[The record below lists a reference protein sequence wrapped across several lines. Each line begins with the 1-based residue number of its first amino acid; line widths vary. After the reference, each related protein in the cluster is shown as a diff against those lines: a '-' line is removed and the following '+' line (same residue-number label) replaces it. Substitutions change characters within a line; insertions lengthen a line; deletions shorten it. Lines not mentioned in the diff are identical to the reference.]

1 MADAALLPSDFGDND
16 GGIQVD
22 AASMT
27 TDRAGYQIVQATYSA
42 VGTIHT
48 ITRPRRLLLKSIAR
62 HHPQAIFTTQ
72 DCAFESPRISWRG
85 ETAATPP
92 TRRIA

>member
-1 MADAALLPSDFGDND
+1 LVCRSANFVNKFDGGAALLLFDLITTAGF
-16 GGIQVD
+16 QVD

-48 ITRPRRLLLKSIAR
+48 ITCPRRLLLKSMLGIMPANLHNAGLR
-62 HHPQAIFTTQ
+62 L
-72 DCAFESPRISWRG
+72 RN
-85 ETAATPP
+85 
-92 TRRIA
+92 